1 MWDKNV
7 RLQTDTEV
15 RVLHQADHGLYT
27 LLANFVSLARDRLQL
42 NTPPWYDPRWHLR
55 LRRVTSVGRSPSN
68 DALDGFWAR
77 GGGCLLPREA
87 DGRRWSSSRLG

>member
-7 RLQTDTEV
+7 RLHTDTEV
-15 RVLHQADHGLYT
+15 RVLQQADHGLYT

-55 LRRVTSVGRSPSN
+55 LRRVTSVGH
-68 DALDGFWAR
+68 
-77 GGGCLLPREA
+77 
-87 DGRRWSSSRLG
+87 RWSSSRLG